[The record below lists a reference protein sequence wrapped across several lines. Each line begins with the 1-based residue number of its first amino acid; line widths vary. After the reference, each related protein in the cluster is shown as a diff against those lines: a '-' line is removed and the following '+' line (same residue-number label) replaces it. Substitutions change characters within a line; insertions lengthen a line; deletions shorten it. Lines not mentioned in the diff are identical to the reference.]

1 MKRPWLTLSVISVII
16 GLMFCF
22 LVVVGLMSLNYL
34 QRVEVSSEK
43 GSLLVTNSV
52 TETPAVLHPT
62 PLFRQGS
69 RGFEAEL
76 VPPVGLDTMEA
87 LENIVL
93 TPRDLRDLASR
104 LEGKE
109 NIPLTVE
116 SPQTSIVIGT
126 ERTFWAT
133 NVDTA
138 HTYQVTATLQHVGE
152 HAYFW
157 IQDGITYNEKD
168 LHDLMEIFDTQI
180 YPTNRQL
187 FGSEWNPGVDGDPR
201 LYMVYLRGI
210 GRTVAGYYSSA
221 DQYHPLAH
229 KYSNGHEI
237 FFLSADNL
245 TLKGPG
251 IYSVIAH
258 EFQHMIH
265 WHHDRNE
272 ETWMNEGLSE
282 LASFIN
288 GYPSGHEQSYV
299 NNPHIQLNDWPVS
312 PGKASAHYGASFL
325 FFTYLMDRF
334 GEDVI
339 RELVA
344 HQTNG
349 LASIDNV
356 FDEMGIRDPLI
367 GNHIQADDVY
377 IDWLV
382 ANLLQDDSVGDGRYS
397 YSNYTDAPQISPT
410 KVINSCPH
418 GLLTREVHQYGF
430 DAIHITCSG
439 DYLLY
444 FEGST
449 EVAVLPID
457 PYSGNFAFWSNRG
470 DESNM
475 TLTQTF
481 DFSYYEG
488 PLTLTYQAWYDI
500 EEDYDYL
507 YLVASLDGENWQ
519 ILSTPSGTAQ
529 DPSGNNYGW
538 AYTGISGAGDAPQ
551 WIREEV
557 DISQFAGHQV
567 QLRFKYVTDAAVHGE
582 GFLLDDIAISEI
594 GYFTDFEIDD
604 GGWEADGWVRIRN
617 LLPQFYRLALIT
629 LSDVVSVEYVYLEP
643 DNTAMVPLNLS
654 GEAAEVI
661 LVVTGTTRYTRQTAP
676 YRFSIVE

>member
-1 MKRPWLTLSVISVII
+1 MKRPWLIPSVISAII

-22 LVVVGLMSLNYL
+22 LVIVGLMSLNYI
-34 QRVEVSSEK
+34 QQMGVSNEK
-43 GSLLVTNSV
+43 GSLVAIYSV
-52 TETPAVLHPT
+52 TETPAVLRPT

-69 RGFEAEL
+69 GGLESEI
-76 VPPVGLDTMEA
+76 VPSVGLDTLKA

-93 TPRDLRDLASR
+93 SPRDLRDLASR
-104 LEGKE
+104 LEGIDH
-109 NIPLTVE
+109 IPLLVE
-116 SPQTSIVIGT
+116 SAGIPQVIGAQ
-126 ERTFWAT
+126 RNFWAT

-138 HTYQVTATLQHVGE
+138 QTFQITATLQHVGE

-157 IQDGITYNEKD
+157 IEDGISHNEKD

-180 YPTNRQL
+180 YPANRRL

-201 LYMVYLRGI
+201 LYMVYVRGI

-229 KYSNGHEI
+229 KYSNGHEM

-272 ETWMNEGLSE
+272 ETWINEGLSE

-299 NNPHIQLNDWPVS
+299 TNPNIQLNDWPVS
-312 PGKASAHYGASFL
+312 PGQASAHYGASFL
-325 FFTYLMDRF
+325 FFTYILDRF
-334 GEDVI
+334 GEEVI

-344 HQTNG
+344 NQTNG
-349 LASIDNV
+349 LASIDHV
-356 FDEMGIRDPLI
+356 FEDMDIRDPLI
-367 GNHIQADDVY
+367 GDHIQADDVY

-382 ANLLQDDSVGDGRYS
+382 ANLLQDDSMGDGRYS
-397 YSNYTDAPQISPT
+397 YGNYADAPEISPS
-410 KVINSCPH
+410 KVIRSCPNDP
-418 GLLTREVHQYGF
+418 LTRDVHQYGF

-449 EVAVLPID
+449 DVAVLPTD
-457 PYSGNFAFWSNRG
+457 PYSGDFAFWSNRG

-481 DFSYYEG
+481 DFSDHEG
-488 PLTLTYQAWYDI
+488 PLTLTYQTWYDI

-538 AYTGISGAGDAPQ
+538 AYTGISGEGETPK
-551 WIREEV
+551 WIRERV

-582 GFLLDDIAISEI
+582 GFLLDDIAISEV

-604 GGWEADGWVRIRN
+604 GGWEANGWVRIRN

-629 LSDVVSVEYVYLEP
+629 LGDVVSVEYVYLEP
-643 DNTAMVPLNLS
+643 DNTKTVPLSLGS
-654 GEAAEVI
+654 EADEVI

-676 YRFSIVE
+676 YRFSILE